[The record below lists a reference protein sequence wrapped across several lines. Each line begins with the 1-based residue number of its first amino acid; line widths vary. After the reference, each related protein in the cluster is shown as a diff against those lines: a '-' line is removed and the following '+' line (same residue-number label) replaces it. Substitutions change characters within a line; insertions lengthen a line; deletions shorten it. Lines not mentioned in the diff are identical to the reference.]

1 MTALSILASAW
12 FEGDFLP
19 PYIEHGLRTTA
30 CEASFAGDCRS
41 QQPAGFKQIDCTAV
55 TAIKIKVHS
64 PSIRPAAF
72 PQVVL
77 VADKKA
83 PVVADAAWLIGR
95 KG

>member
-1 MTALSILASAW
+1 L
-12 FEGDFLP
+12 
-19 PYIEHGLRTTA
+19 IEHRLPTTA
-30 CEASFAGDCRS
+30 CEASFAGDL
-41 QQPAGFKQIDCTAV
+41 PVPTAGGPSSKIDCPAV

-77 VADKKA
+77 AADKKA
-83 PVVADAAWLIGR
+83 PVVADAIRLVSK